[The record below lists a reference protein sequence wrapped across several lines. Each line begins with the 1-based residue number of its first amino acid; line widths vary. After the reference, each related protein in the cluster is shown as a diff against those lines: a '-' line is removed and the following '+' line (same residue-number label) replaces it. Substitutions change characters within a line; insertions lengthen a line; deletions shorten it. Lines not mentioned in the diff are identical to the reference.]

1 MKTITFL
8 FAITIY
14 QFATASD
21 EKYIEQ
27 MTKHIQAVYAA
38 ETIEAL
44 QPIVNTFDRIAGAEK
59 TKWEPYY
66 YSAFGSLMMANKEKE
81 AVKKDG
87 YLDQA
92 LAAIEKGKK
101 LNGNES
107 ELVALEG
114 FVHMIR
120 VSVDPATRGQQYTGM
135 AFQTYNKALTMNPE
149 NPRALGFLAQM
160 QLGTARFFGS
170 PTDEA
175 CGTAKK
181 AMEKFASFKSDNPL
195 APNWGKGMTESLLKN
210 CK

>member
-1 MKTITFL
+1 MKTITFIL
-8 FAITIY
+8 ATFIS
-14 QFATASD
+14 QFAFAND

-27 MTKHIQAVYAA
+27 MTKQIQAVYTAQ
-38 ETIEAL
+38 TIEEL

-66 YSAFGSLMMANKEKE
+66 YSAFGSVMMATRETE
-81 AVKKDG
+81 ATKKDG
-87 YLDQA
+87 YLDMA

-101 LNGNES
+101 IKNEES

-120 VSVDPATRGQQYTGM
+120 VTVDPATRGQQYSSM
-135 AFQTYNKALTMNPE
+135 AFQTYNKALNMNPE

-170 PTDEA
+170 STDEA

-181 AMEKFASFKSDNPL
+181 ALEKFATYKSENPL
-195 APNWGKGMTESLLKN
+195 APKWGKGSTEGVLKN
-210 CK
+210 CN

>member
-1 MKTITFL
+1 MKTITLILATFISQIA
-8 FAITIY
+8 FAN
-14 QFATASD
+14 D

-27 MTKHIQAVYAA
+27 MTKQIQAVYSAQ
-38 ETIEAL
+38 TIEEL
-44 QPIVNTFDRIAGAEK
+44 QSIVNTIDRIAGAEK

-66 YSAFGSLMMANKEKE
+66 YGAFGSVMMATRETE
-81 AVKKDG
+81 TTKKDG
-87 YLDQA
+87 YLDLA

-101 LNGNES
+101 INSEES

-120 VSVDPATRGQQYTGM
+120 VTVDPATRGQQYSSM
-135 AFQTYNKALTMNPE
+135 AFQTYNKALNMNPE

-170 PTDEA
+170 STDEA

-181 AMEKFASFKSDNPL
+181 ALEKFDTYKSENPL
-195 APNWGKGMTESLLKN
+195 APKWGKGSTQGVLKN
-210 CK
+210 CN

>member
-1 MKTITFL
+1 MKTIIFL
-8 FAITIY
+8 FAILISQVT
-14 QFATASD
+14 FAND
-21 EKYIEQ
+21 EKYIEL
-27 MTKHIQAVYAA
+27 MTKQIQAVYAA
-38 ETIEAL
+38 ETITEL

-66 YSAFGSLMMANKEKE
+66 YSAFGSVMMANKETE
-81 AVKKDG
+81 AAKKDG
-87 YLDQA
+87 HLDLA

-101 LNGNES
+101 INSEES

-120 VSVDPATRGQQYTGM
+120 VTVDPATRGQQYSSM
-135 AFQTYNKALTMNPE
+135 AFQTYNKALSMNPE

-170 PTDEA
+170 STEEA

-181 AMEKFASFKSDNPL
+181 ALEKYATYKSENPL
-195 APNWGKGMTESLLKN
+195 APKWGKGMTEGLLKQCN
-210 CK
+210 